1 MSVIP
6 VHHPKRI
13 IPCLLMG
20 TSGLVKTRKF
30 DKPKYLGDAVNT
42 VRIFNDKQAD
52 EIILLDIIAGKARQP
67 IRFNLVEEIVSQAFM
82 PVCYGG
88 GVTTLEEARKL
99 LRLGVEKIA
108 LCTAAL
114 ENPQLLGE
122 AAAAFGSQAVVGVV
136 EVSKKSFFGG
146 QEASHSGAT
155 KKSGLSPVE
164 AARRMVAAGAG
175 EIMINHAER
184 DGEMEGYDLELVKSI
199 CDAVNVPVIACGGC
213 GSLEHIRE
221 LFAQTAVSAAAAGSL
236 FVFHG
241 PHRAVLVNYPQ
252 PPVVNEITG
261 R

>member
-1 MSVIP
+1 MSAPP
-6 VHHPKRI
+6 VTSPKRI

-52 EIILLDIIAGKARQP
+52 EIILLDIIAGKERKP
-67 IRFNLVEEIVSQAFM
+67 IRFNLVEEIVNQAFM
-82 PVCYGG
+82 PMCYGG
-88 GVTTLEEARKL
+88 GITTLDEIRRL
-99 LRLGVEKIA
+99 LRLGVEKVA
-108 LCTAAL
+108 LCTSAL
-114 ENPQLLGE
+114 ENPKLLTE
-122 AAAAFGSQAVVGVV
+122 AAAAFGNQAVVGVV
-136 EVSKKSFFGG
+136 EVSKKGLFGG
-146 QEASHSGAT
+146 QEASKNGGT

-164 AARRMVAAGAG
+164 AAKRMVEAGAG

-184 DGEMEGYDLELVKSI
+184 DGEMEGYDLDLVKSI
-199 CDAVNVPVIACGGC
+199 CAAVNVPVIACGGC
-213 GSLEHIRE
+213 GSLDHINT

-241 PHRAVLVNYPQ
+241 PHRAVLITYPQ
-252 PPVVNEITG
+252 PPVVDEMTG

>member
-1 MSVIP
+1 
-6 VHHPKRI
+6 
-13 IPCLLMG
+13 MG

-52 EIILLDIIAGKARQP
+52 EIILLDIVAGKERKKV
-67 IRFNLVEEIVSQAFM
+67 RFNAVEEIVSQAFM

-88 GVTTLEEARKL
+88 GITTLDEVRRL
-99 LRLGVEKIA
+99 LRLGVEKVA

-114 ENPQLLGE
+114 ENPKLITE

-136 EVSKKSFFGG
+136 EVSKKGFFGG
-146 QEASHSGAT
+146 QEASHSGGT

-164 AARRMVAAGAG
+164 AAQRMVEAGAG

-184 DGEMEGYDLELVKSI
+184 DGEMEGYDYGLVKTI
-199 CDAVNVPVIACGGC
+199 CAAVNVPVIACGGC
-213 GSLEHIRE
+213 GSIEHIRQ
-221 LFAQTAVSAAAAGSL
+221 LFRETAAGAAAAGSL

-241 PHRAVLVNYPQ
+241 PHRAVLINYPQ
-252 PPVVNEITG
+252 PRLVDELTG

>member
-67 IRFNLVEEIVSQAFM
+67 IRYSIVEEIVSQAFM

-88 GVTTLEEARKL
+88 GVTTFDEVRKL

-114 ENPQLLGE
+114 ENPKLISE
-122 AAAAFGSQAVVGVV
+122 AAAAFGNQAVVGVV
-136 EVSKKSFFGG
+136 EVSKKGLFGG
-146 QEASHSGAT
+146 REASIHGGT
-155 KKSGLSPVE
+155 KKSGLSPLD
-164 AARRMVAAGAG
+164 AARRMVDAGAG

-184 DGEMEGYDLELVKSI
+184 DGEMEGYDLELANSI
-199 CDAVNVPVIACGGC
+199 CAAVNVPVIACGGC
-213 GSLEHIRE
+213 GSLDHIRE

-241 PHRAVLVNYPQ
+241 PHRAVLINYPQ
-252 PPVVNEITG
+252 PQVLNGITS

>member
-1 MSVIP
+1 MSVVP
-6 VHHPKRI
+6 VQTPKRI

-52 EIILLDIIAGKARQP
+52 EIILLDIIAGKQRTP
-67 IRFNLVEEIVSQAFM
+67 IRYHLVEEIVSQAFM

-88 GVTTLEEARKL
+88 GVTTFEEVRKL
-99 LRLGVEKIA
+99 LRMGVEKIA
-108 LCTAAL
+108 LCS
-114 ENPQLLGE
+114 E
-122 AAAAFGSQAVVGVV
+122 AATAFGNQAVVGVV
-136 EVSKKSFFGG
+136 EVSKKGFFGG
-146 QEASHSGAT
+146 QEASHSGGT

-164 AARRMVAAGAG
+164 AAQRMVEAGAG
-175 EIMINHAER
+175 EIMINHVER

-199 CDAVNVPVIACGGC
+199 CAAVNVPVIACGGC
-213 GSLEHIRE
+213 GSLDHVKS
-221 LFAQTAVSAAAAGSL
+221 LFAQTAAGAAAAGSL

-241 PHRAVLVNYPQ
+241 PHRAVLINYPQ
-252 PPVVNEITG
+252 PQLVDELTG

>member
-1 MSVIP
+1 MSALP
-6 VHHPKRI
+6 VTSPKRI

-52 EIILLDIIAGKARQP
+52 EIILLDIVAGRERKP
-67 IRFNLVEEIVSQAFM
+67 IRFSNVEEIVNQAFM

-88 GVTTLEEARKL
+88 GITSLDEVRRL
-99 LRLGVEKIA
+99 LRLGVEKVA

-114 ENPQLLGE
+114 ENPKLISE
-122 AAAAFGSQAVVGVV
+122 SAAAFGSQAVVGVV
-136 EVSKKSFFGG
+136 EVSKKGLFGG
-146 QEASHSGAT
+146 QEASHTGGT
-155 KKSGLSPVE
+155 KKSGLSPVD
-164 AARRMVAAGAG
+164 AARRMVEAGAG

-184 DGEMEGYDLELVKSI
+184 DGEMNGYDIALVKSI

-213 GSLEHIRE
+213 GSLDHIRD
-221 LFAQTAVSAAAAGSL
+221 LFAATAVSAAAAGSL

-241 PHRAVLVNYPQ
+241 PHRAVLITYPQ
-252 PPVVNEITG
+252 HPDVDALTG

>member
-1 MSVIP
+1 MSLIP
-6 VHHPKRI
+6 MQTPKRI

-20 TSGLVKTRKF
+20 TSGLVKTRRF

-52 EIILLDIIAGKARQP
+52 EIILLDIIAGKERKP
-67 IRFNLVEEIVSQAFM
+67 IRFHIVEEIVNQAFM

-88 GVTTLEEARKL
+88 GVTTIDEARKL

-108 LCTAAL
+108 LCTAGL
-114 ENPQLLGE
+114 EKPELIRE

-136 EVSKKSFFGG
+136 EVSKKGIFGG
-146 QEASHSGAT
+146 QEASHSGGT
-155 KKSGLSPVE
+155 KKSGLSPVD
-164 AARRMVAAGAG
+164 AARRMVEAGAG

-184 DGEMEGYDLELVKSI
+184 DGEMEGYDLDLVKSI
-199 CDAVNVPVIACGGC
+199 CAAVNVPVIACGGC
-213 GSLEHIRE
+213 GSLDHIRA

-241 PHRAVLVNYPQ
+241 PHRAVLINYPQ
-252 PPVVNEITG
+252 PHLVDELTG

>member
-1 MSVIP
+1 MSLTP
-6 VHHPKRI
+6 VQPLRRI

-20 TSGLVKTRKF
+20 NSGLVKTRKF
-30 DKPKYLGDAVNT
+30 DKPKYLGDAVNA

-52 EIILLDIIAGKARQP
+52 EIILLDIIAGRERKP
-67 IRFNLVEEIVSQAFM
+67 VRFSIVEEIVGQAFM

-88 GVTTLEEARKL
+88 GVTNCAEVRKL

-114 ENPQLLGE
+114 ENPQLISE

-136 EVSKKSFFGG
+136 EVSKKRFFGG
-146 QEASHSGAT
+146 REASTHGGTKRSGV
-155 KKSGLSPVE
+155 SPVD
-164 AARRMVAAGAG
+164 AARRMVDAGAG

-184 DGEMEGYDLELVKSI
+184 DGEMEGYDIDLVKSI

-213 GSLEHIRE
+213 GSLDHIRT
-221 LFAQTAVSAAAAGSL
+221 LFASTAVSAAAAGSL

-241 PHRAVLVNYPQ
+241 PHRAVLINYPQ
-252 PPVVNEITG
+252 PPVVSEMTG

>member
-1 MSVIP
+1 MSALPVIS
-6 VHHPKRI
+6 PKRI

-52 EIILLDIIAGKARQP
+52 EIILLDIIAGKERKP
-67 IRFNLVEEIVSQAFM
+67 IRFHLVEEIVSQAFM

-88 GVTTLEEARKL
+88 GITTFDEVRRL
-99 LRLGVEKIA
+99 LRLGVEKVA
-108 LCTAAL
+108 LCTSAL
-114 ENPQLLGE
+114 ENPGIIRE
-122 AAAAFGSQAVVGVV
+122 AAAAFGNQAVVGVV
-136 EVSKKSFFGG
+136 EVSKKGFFGG
-146 QEASHSGAT
+146 QEASHTGGT

-164 AARRMVAAGAG
+164 AAQRMVDAGAG

-184 DGEMEGYDLELVKSI
+184 DGEMEGYDLDLVKSI
-199 CDAVNVPVIACGGC
+199 CDSVGVPVIACGGC
-213 GSLEHIRE
+213 GSLDHIRA
-221 LFAQTAVSAAAAGSL
+221 LFAQTHVSAAAAGSL

-241 PHRAVLVNYPQ
+241 PHRAVLVNYPL
-252 PPVVNEITG
+252 PKVIDELTG